1 MRLAIPPALDPAALE
16 AVDREGR
23 VCALSGATMG
33 TGWQVRFVAPQGFAP
48 DAARAAIAARLEDV
62 IAQMSNWEAESAISR
77 FNRAP
82 LGAWQSLPEDF
93 ATVLAAG
100 LAVAA
105 ASGGAFDPA
114 LGRSVARWGFGP
126 EGEAG
131 CGRPGAVEAVAA
143 PWRAIELDG
152 GRARRTSDVAL
163 DFSGIA
169 KGFAVDALSRDL
181 AALGLAAHLVEIGGE
196 LRGCGV
202 KPDGWPWWV
211 DLETPP
217 GLRLPSTRVALCGLS
232 VATSGDYR
240 RWRQADGVRIAHS
253 IDPRLGAP
261 VANNVAS
268 VTVVHEEAMLADAWA
283 TALLVSGLEAG
294 LRLAQEQGLAALM
307 VRREEGG
314 ARDYMSPAFAALLD

>member
-1 MRLAIPPALDPAALE
+1 MRHAIPPALEPAALG
-16 AVDREGR
+16 AVGR
-23 VCALSGATMG
+23 VGQVCTLSGATMG
-33 TGWQVRFVAPQGFAP
+33 TGWQARYVAPQGFSP
-48 DAARAAIAARLEDV
+48 EVARAAIAARLEDV

-126 EGEAG
+126 EGDAG
-131 CGRPGAVEAVAA
+131 SRGPGGVEAVAA
-143 PWRAIELDG
+143 PWRAIECNG
-152 GRARRTSDVAL
+152 SRARRTADVAL

-169 KGFAVDALSRDL
+169 KGFAVDAVSRDL
-181 AALGLAAHLVEIGGE
+181 AALGLDAHLVEIGGE
-196 LRGCGV
+196 LRGRGV

-217 GLRLPSTRVALCGLS
+217 GLRLPPTRVALCGLS

-253 IDPRLGAP
+253 IDPRAGAP
-261 VANNVAS
+261 VANAVAS

-283 TALLVSGLEAG
+283 TALLVSGVEAG
-294 LRLAQEQGLAALM
+294 LRLAQEHDLAVLM

-314 ARDYMSPAFAALLD
+314 ARDYMSPAFAAMLE